1 MGRLISTSRLAAVVA
16 IAALAAGCTLK
27 KQEAPGLTGPSEL
40 GTSLAIAAS
49 PDVLAQDGASQSQ
62 VTITVRG
69 ANGQPQ
75 SGVGLRA
82 EIVVGGVRTDFGT
95 LSARSLVTDGSGR
108 AAVTYTAPPTTSSIT
123 TGTVVDIAVTPT
135 SGDYSNDTPRSV
147 SIRLVPPGVIVPP
160 ETGVTP
166 NFTVNPGAPQDNQPV
181 LFDGS
186 GSTTTS
192 GVITSYQWNFGDG
205 GTATGMTASHTYAL
219 AGTYVVTLRV
229 TNSIGATNTKSQSV
243 TVGQGA
249 NPTATFVMSPA
260 SPVIGQT
267 INFNASASTPAAGR
281 RIAGY
286 SWDFGD
292 GTSGGGQTTAHAYA
306 TAGTYTIVLVVTDD
320 AGHYATATQSV
331 TVSNGNPTAQIV
343 VTPPTATTGTPVSF
357 IGSGSTPAPGRTIVS
372 YSWDFGDGSKGS
384 GATTSHPYGSAG
396 TYTVTL
402 IVTDDQGKQGVATAT
417 VTIS

>member
-1 MGRLISTSRLAAVVA
+1 VV
-16 IAALAAGCTLK
+16 
-27 KQEAPGLTGPSEL
+27 E
-40 GTSLAIAAS
+40 
-49 PDVLAQDGASQSQ
+49 
-62 VTITVRG
+62 
-69 ANGQPQ
+69 
-75 SGVGLRA
+75 
-82 EIVVGGVRTDFGT
+82 
-95 LSARSLVTDGSGR
+95 
-108 AAVTYTAPPTTSSIT
+108 
-123 TGTVVDIAVTPT
+123 IAVTPT

-166 NFTVNPGAPQDNQPV
+166 NFTINPASPQDNQPV
-181 LFDGS
+181 LFDAS
-186 GSTTTS
+186 SSTTTS
-192 GVITSYQWNFGDG
+192 GIITSYQWNFGDG
-205 GTATGMTASHTYAL
+205 GTGTGMTASHTYAI

-229 TNSIGATNTKSQSV
+229 TNSIGATNIKSQSV

-281 RIAGY
+281 TIAGY

-306 TAGTYTIVLVVTDD
+306 TAGTYTVVLVVTDD
-320 AGHYATATQSV
+320 AGHYATSTQSV
-331 TVSNGNPTAQIV
+331 TVSNGNPTALIV
-343 VTPPTATTGTPVSF
+343 VTPPSATTGTPVSF
-357 IGSGSTPAPGRTIVS
+357 IGSGSTAAPGRTIVS
-372 YSWDFGDGSKGS
+372 YSWDFGDGNKGS
-384 GATTSHPYGSAG
+384 GATTSHPYTGAG